1 MTGTTTRILGGGFAG
16 LSTAYH
22 LRPRLGPEHRI
33 IVPER
38 SSTFTIGA
46 ANTWVMLGQVAPED
60 VQHSRAALA
69 ARFDGKGCCFIETA
83 PGKALR
89 GDGSFCALPRPE
101 MAFSEP
107 DATQLEA
114 KKRWVL
120 DFVRTYL
127 G

>member
-1 MTGTTTRILGGGFAG
+1 MTGTTTLILGGGFAG

-33 IVPER
+33 SVAER
-38 SSTFTIGA
+38 SSTF
-46 ANTWVMLGQVAPED
+46 
-60 VQHSRAALA
+60 SS
-69 ARFDGKGCCFIETA
+69 
-83 PGKALR
+83 
-89 GDGSFCALPRPE
+89 GDGSFFALPQPE